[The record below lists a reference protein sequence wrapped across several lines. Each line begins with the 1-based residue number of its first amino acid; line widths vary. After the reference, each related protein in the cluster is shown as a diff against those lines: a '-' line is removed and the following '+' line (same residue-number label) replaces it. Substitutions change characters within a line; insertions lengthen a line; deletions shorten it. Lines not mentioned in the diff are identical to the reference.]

1 MRIGTLVIAA
11 TIGIFV
17 ASTQAYAINTAL
29 NDVATTR
36 LKKAGKNG
44 GKTTAT
50 PIPKT
55 STPGMGGAGGNGG
68 IGGTG
73 GKNQLFG
80 NGGDGG
86 DGGQK
91 KLPGAGGIGGT
102 GGGQNKLLVP
112 SHPIARSAR

>member
-1 MRIGTLVIAA
+1 MRIGTLIIAA
-11 TIGIFV
+11 TIGMFV
-17 ASTQAYAINTAL
+17 SSALAEVNSTLQN
-29 NDVATTR
+29 VSTTR
-36 LKKAGKNG
+36 LKKSGNTG
-44 GKTTAT
+44 GKTTAA

-55 STPGMGGAGGNGG
+55 STPGMGGAGG

-80 NGGDGG
+80 NGGHGG

-91 KLPGAGGIGGT
+91 KLPGAGGMGGS